1 MNHVEKITRLNIKD
15 AFRYEAKD
23 LTPWLCEN
31 IDVLGDAIGIELRN
45 PEREQSTGNFNVDI
59 RAETVTGDVVVIENQ
74 FGTSDHDHLG
84 KIITY
89 LTSFEAKI
97 AIWIVERPKQ
107 EHINALNWL
116 NEMDNGCDFYLLG
129 IEAIKIGDSNP
140 APLLTT
146 IVRPSDEAKII
157 GKIKKNETK
166 RHQLRREFWATLLD
180 KMKVRGSRTFL
191 SISPTDDSWIA
202 ATAGLRGL
210 TYVFW
215 INMNNSRLELRIDR
229 GKGSDT
235 ENVRIFNDLMQFK
248 DEIET
253 SYGGP
258 LKWEEMEGYRVC
270 GIRIELSNGGY
281 ANGEDEWDII
291 ADNMA
296 STMIRL
302 INATQPYVKRISSK
316 YAGTRDI

>member
-1 MNHVEKITRLNIKD
+1 MNHVEKITRLKIKD

-45 PEREQSTGNFNVDI
+45 PEREQTTGSFNVDI

-97 AIWIVERPKQ
+97 AIWIVEKPKQ

-180 KMKVRGSRTFL
+180 KMKVRGSRTFQ

-229 GKGSDT
+229 GKGSDA
-235 ENVRIFNDLMQFK
+235 ENIRIFNDLLQFK

-281 ANGEDEWDII
+281 ANSEEEWNLI

-316 YAGTRDI
+316 YTGGRDS